1 VQVLELEKASKRIQ
15 AFFLEYVG
23 RCNSELMAPV
33 QTARGMVA
41 AAPCSRP
48 YHLVLLGIG
57 ATLGAVLA
65 GCRRPSP

>member
-1 VQVLELEKASKRIQ
+1 VVELARASKRIQ
-15 AFFLEYVG
+15 MFFHEYVG

-41 AAPCSRP
+41 AAPSSKP

-57 ATLGAVLA
+57 ATLGAILLVS
-65 GCRRPSP
+65 GRS